1 MERWFLFQLEQ
12 LMIYNTEINRLIT
25 AFHNNDD
32 FKIEDES
39 DMFENG
45 KPLTKAAVLIA
56 ITNQPNPTVILTQ
69 RPTWLRDHAGQVA
82 FPGGKMD
89 DSDTDTSHTALRE
102 AQEELSI
109 EPSAVDIIGQC
120 PEYCTGSGY
129 RITPI
134 IGIVPPDIEIKAN
147 ADEVESWFETPTS
160 FLFNRENLT
169 KKSAIWNG
177 QNRSYYDMQ
186 WQEYRIWG
194 VTAGI
199 IANIARRIN
208 DFQNGQ

>member
-1 MERWFLFQLEQ
+1 MS
-12 LMIYNTEINRLIT
+12 YNDEINRLIA
-25 AFHNNDD
+25 AFNHDED

-39 DMFENG
+39 ALIENCDS
-45 KPLTKAAVLIA
+45 LTKAAVLIA
-56 ITNQPNPTVILTQ
+56 ITNQANPKVILTQ

-89 DSDTDTSHTALRE
+89 AADRDISHTALRE

-109 EPSAVDIIGQC
+109 DPSAVDIIGQC

-129 RITPI
+129 RITSV
-134 IGIVPPDIEIKAN
+134 IGIIPADINIIAN
-147 ADEVESWFETPTS
+147 VDEVESWFTPPTS
-160 FLFNRENLT
+160 FLFDTKNLT
-169 KKSAIWNG
+169 QKSAIWNG

-186 WQEYRIWG
+186 WHEYRIWG

-199 IANIARRIN
+199 IANLARRIN
-208 DFQNGQ
+208 DYQNGQ

>member
-1 MERWFLFQLEQ
+1 
-12 LMIYNTEINRLIT
+12 MIYHDTINRVI
-25 AFHNNDD
+25 AAIQHDD
-32 FKIEDES
+32 EFEIEDER
-39 DMFENG
+39 DLIKDPNNL
-45 KPLTKAAVLIA
+45 KKAAVLLA
-56 ITNQPNPTVILTQ
+56 ITNQSKPTVILTQ

-89 DSDTDTSHTALRE
+89 DSDQDISHTALRE

-109 EPSAVDIIGQC
+109 DPLSVKIIGQC

-134 IGIVPPDIEIKAN
+134 IGIVPPDIEIQAN
-147 ADEVESWFETPTS
+147 DDEVESWFETPTS
-160 FLFNRENLT
+160 FLFNTENLT
-169 KKSAIWNG
+169 KKSTLWNG
-177 QNRSYYDMQ
+177 KNRSYYDMQ

-199 IANIARRIN
+199 IANVARKIDN
-208 DFQNGQ
+208 YNNGK

>member
-1 MERWFLFQLEQ
+1 
-12 LMIYNTEINRLIT
+12 MIYDHAITKLIT
-25 AFHNNDD
+25 AIHHEDD
-32 FKIEDES
+32 FSTEDES
-39 DMFENG
+39 DLIKNG
-45 KPLTKAAVLIA
+45 DSLTKAAVLIA
-56 ITNQPNPTVILTQ
+56 LTNQPNPTVILTK

-89 DSDTDTSHTALRE
+89 KTDTSIVHTALRE

-109 EPSAVDIIGQC
+109 APDLVDIIGQF

-129 RITPI
+129 RITPV
-134 IGIVPPDIEIKAN
+134 IGVVPPDIEIIAN
-147 ADEVESWFETPTS
+147 ENEVESWFETPIS
-160 FLFNRENLT
+160 FLFDTENLT

-186 WQEYRIWG
+186 WQNYRIWG

-208 DFQNGQ
+208 DYHNG